1 MEMCYFLAFLN
12 DVRCPIWIM
21 DAASPWKH
29 PNESPSSVAKK
40 GNLAFSTCIQELPI
54 HHGRFGLIYHLK
66 IHWFRY
72 NCRG

>member
-12 DVRCPIWIM
+12 DVRCPICIL
-21 DAASPWKH
+21 DAPSPWKH
-29 PNESPSSVAKK
+29 PHESPSSVAKK

-54 HHGRFGLIYHLK
+54 HHGRFGLIYQLK
-66 IHWFRY
+66 MHWFPY